1 MNDIASYLIGDL
13 GVAKFIAAF
22 IFAII
27 GVVLS
32 LLWSTTTRNPSS
44 DKSPEHFSWNFFWSD
59 NTKRILRSI
68 VSTLLTVFVSI
79 RFVKDLLG
87 IEFSMATCFLI
98 GLFLDQVVFIIKK
111 KKESFANNKP

>member
-1 MNDIASYLIGDL
+1 MQEIISYLIGDL
-13 GVAKFIAAF
+13 GVAKFVAAF

-27 GVVLS
+27 GVILS
-32 LLWSTTTRNPSS
+32 LLWSTTQRDPASY
-44 DKSPEHFSWNFFWSD
+44 KSPVHFSWNFFWSD

-68 VSTLLTVFVSI
+68 FSTILTVFVSI

-98 GLFLDQVVFIIKK
+98 GLFLDRIVVLIKK
-111 KKESFANNKP
+111 KKETFSSKD